1 MNAFEIVGGILLII
15 TGLLVIVLVLA
26 QQGRQMGMN
35 AINGASSD
43 SYFDKNKGRTLDA
56 MLARWT
62 KIAAIVFFA
71 LTVIVNVV
79 NVVVK

>member
-35 AINGASSD
+35 AIYGASSD
-43 SYFDKNKGRTLDA
+43 SY
-56 MLARWT
+56 
-62 KIAAIVFFA
+62 
-71 LTVIVNVV
+71 
-79 NVVVK
+79 